1 MNRPLKTF
9 LILAAMLVVTIVL
22 MAPASASSHDPLLIN
37 EFLANHSGT
46 DDTEYVELYGNPGD
60 SLQGLSLIVVEGD
73 AFNPGNIDRR
83 FDFKPFH
90 EIGANGF
97 FLFGNCAGLADNY
110 SEVPDASLFNNY
122 FENSSL
128 TLALAETSSVGEQD
142 TTVTGDEVILS
153 AIALKDEDAD
163 EDGDEFFFDAPVL
176 GPVPFNGGFDF
187 PAGARRLEDGV
198 DTGTVADWEFAD
210 FVLPGDNT
218 PTGGGFDGCAPL
230 ELTIPE
236 IQGDG
241 RFSPYQGE
249 VVTTEGVITLI
260 TANGRDMWIQDVEG
274 DGDPATSDGIFVDD
288 ANRLGFIPM
297 IGDLIRITGDAEEQQ
312 FGNALP
318 LTRIDRPGDGYIV
331 ELLSSGN
338 PLPDPVPLVD
348 LPNWAIPDGEA
359 FWEPLEGM
367 RVSIRNGFVVAA
379 TNGFGEFGMLTEEDA
394 DADMDSGYFAQIKQ
408 ILIQSLGMVD
418 DDYIVDYNPE
428 RIMVDDST
436 LEDPINVAAGDRV
449 RQLTGVVDYTF
460 SMYKLQPDTFDVKN
474 HNTPKMPVSKR
485 SGGFGNFAITT
496 YNIENLFDLIDNP
509 DKDDEG
515 STPTPEELE
524 IQLAKLALSIEVELD
539 LPEIIVVQETEN
551 EEILQE
557 LGDIVN
563 ESNGTAYKAVSFET
577 SDGRGIEVGFLYD
590 MYRATL
596 VDAYQMSGPGVEMW
610 FGPTSPSPGREPLV
624 GVFNI
629 MNHEVT
635 IIGNHF
641 KSKGGD
647 DPLYGVNWPPVRT
660 TEVQRKGQ
668 ARVVRDFVNDILDE
682 DPDAMVMVAGDLND
696 FQFSEPGEGPDNPVA
711 IVAGGPE
718 EVPLINLAT
727 LEKPAETFSFVFD
740 GNSQLLDHILVSPGL
755 FEYFKAADILHFNN
769 VAPTPLFDEDTST
782 TLEASDHDPVESRFF
797 FK

>member
-1 MNRPLKTF
+1 MKRPLRIF

-22 MAPASASSHDPLLIN
+22 MAPASASSHEPILIN
-37 EFLANHSGT
+37 EFLASHTGT

-60 SLQGLSLIVVEGD
+60 SLNGLSLIVVEGD

-97 FLFGNCAGLADNY
+97 FLYGNCGGLASNY
-110 SEVPDASLFNNY
+110 SAVPDASLFTNY

-128 TLALAETSSVGEQD
+128 TLALVETSSVGEED
-142 TTVTGDEVILS
+142 TTITGEEVVLS
-153 AIALKDEDAD
+153 AIALSDGDS
-163 EDGDEFFFDAPVL
+163 GDEFFFDAPVL
-176 GPVPFNGGFDF
+176 GPDDTFF

-210 FVLPGDNT
+210 FFLPGDNT
-218 PTGGGFDGCAPL
+218 PTGGGFDGCAPI

-241 RFSPYQGE
+241 RWSPYQGE

-274 DGDPATSDGIFVDD
+274 DGNPATSDGIFVDD
-288 ANRLGFIPM
+288 ANRLDPPPEVGQ
-297 IGDLIRITGDAEEQQ
+297 LIRITGDAEEQQ
-312 FGNALP
+312 FDNALP
-318 LTRIDRPGDGYIV
+318 LTRIDRPSDGYV
-331 ELLSSGN
+331 YEVLSEGN

-348 LPNWAIPDGEA
+348 LPNWSIPEGEA

-367 RVSIRNGFVVAA
+367 RVSIRNGFVVAR

-394 DADMDSGYFAQIKQ
+394 DADLDSGYFAQVKQ

-418 DDYIVDYNPE
+418 DDYAVDYNPE

-436 LEDPINVAAGDRV
+436 VEDPISVAAGDRV
-449 RQLTGVVDYTF
+449 RNLIGVVDYTF
-460 SMYKLQPDTFDVKN
+460 SMYKLQPDTFDVFN
-474 HNTPKMPVSKR
+474 HKAPKMPVSKR

-515 STPTPEELE
+515 STPTSEELE

-551 EEILQE
+551 TEILQE

-563 ESNGTAYKAVSFET
+563 DANGTAYKAVSFET

-590 MYRATL
+590 MYRVTL
-596 VDAYQMSGPGVEMW
+596 VDAYQMSGDDVDMW
-610 FGPTSPSPGREPLV
+610 FGPDSPSPGREPLV

-635 IIGNHF
+635 IVGNHL
-641 KSKGGD
+641 KSKRGD
-647 DPLYGVNWPPVRT
+647 DPLYGLNWPPVRSS
-660 TEVQRKGQ
+660 EVQRKGQ

-696 FQFSEPGEGPDNPVA
+696 FHFSEPGEGPDNPVA
-711 IVAGGPE
+711 IIEGGPE

-727 LEKPAETFSFVFD
+727 LEKPAETYSFVFD

-755 FEYFKAADILHFNN
+755 YEYFKAVDILHFNT
-769 VAPTPLFDEDTST
+769 VAPNPLFDEDTST
-782 TLEASDHDPVESRFF
+782 TLESADHDPVESRFF